1 VRAPDGEWHSRGI
14 TSSCSYQNKANAP
27 GPVVGWI
34 DSDSGMALDVNVTNM
49 LRSEVVVVSGRSM
62 SANVVIP

>member
-1 VRAPDGEWHSRGI
+1 VVFTWGYFQLFLSNE
-14 TSSCSYQNKANAP
+14 ANAP

-49 LRSEVVVVSGRSM
+49 LRLEVVVVLGRSM